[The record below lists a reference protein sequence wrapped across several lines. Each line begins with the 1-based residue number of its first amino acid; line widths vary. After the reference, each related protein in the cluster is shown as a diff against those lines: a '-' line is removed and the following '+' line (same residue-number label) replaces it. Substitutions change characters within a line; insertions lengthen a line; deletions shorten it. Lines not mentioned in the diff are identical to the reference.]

1 MVQSS
6 FEISRELRR
15 QRGQRQTLLE
25 RLDEKDI
32 ARVKRNAVLEKQR
45 RYYSPKAN
53 GRGRPAKNPKRP
65 SQEDAA
71 RRAQYVAEIVLLDE
85 AIAAAKEGRD
95 AILHW
100 LAMEQEL
107 GNDSAPRQRKI
118 ARLLAQFGDRKQSPP
133 LLTVWD
139 PDAIYA
145 YLFAQRSRQQA
156 RVQAFKRL
164 PVITLGEQDDE
175 DRERAKLAV
184 LERFCTSRHAESR
197 ERLASAAPMICA
209 DPDVPTQPPHDATLY
224 RKAWRE
230 AVEELATDLTSRF
243 AS

>member
-1 MVQSS
+1 MVQSP
-6 FEISRELRR
+6 FEISRELLR
-15 QRGQRQTLLE
+15 QRGQRQKLLE
-25 RLDEKDI
+25 RLDEKNL
-32 ARVKRNAVLEKQR
+32 ARVKRNAPLEKQR

-53 GRGRPAKNPKRP
+53 GRGRPAKKPKPP

-85 AIAAAKEGRD
+85 AIAAAKKGRD

-118 ARLLAQFGDRKQSPP
+118 ARLLTQFGDRKPSPP
-133 LLTVWD
+133 LLTVWV
-139 PDAIYA
+139 PDMVYA
-145 YLFAQRSRQQA
+145 YLFALRSRQQA
-156 RVQAFKRL
+156 RVQAFERL

-197 ERLASAAPMICA
+197 ERLASAAPIICA
-209 DPDVPTQPPHDATLY
+209 DHDIPAEPPHDATVY
-224 RKAWRE
+224 RKAWQE
-230 AVEELATDLTSRF
+230 AVEEMAAHLTNRF
-243 AS
+243 VS